1 MKIAKY
7 AVLALA
13 LLVPVVAYASTSGC
27 DCPCCPIKGS
37 K

>member
-1 MKIAKY
+1 MRFAKY

-13 LLVPVVAYASTSGC
+13 LLVPVAAYASTSCC
-27 DCPCCPIKGS
+27 DCPCCPVKGS

>member
-7 AVLALA
+7 VALALA
-13 LLVPVVAYASTSGC
+13 LLVPVTAYAASSCC
-27 DCPCCPIKGS
+27 DCPCCPVKGG